1 MPWNPEHYNRKNMKT
16 EEVVKILEEN
26 KITNVQS
33 KEVFVVKNSRTN
45 KIIQSG
51 FKDKKSAKIK
61 RDELNKPIMEKYTKT
76 NKPKKDSM
84 PLNLG
89 RHLDLVHPVLLCQMF

>member
-26 KITNVQS
+26 KITNVQPS
-33 KEVFVVKNSRTN
+33 KGLFVVYSTKTK
-45 KIIQSG
+45 KIIEGG

-76 NKPKKDSM
+76 NKPKKDSL
-84 PLNLG
+84 PLYIVVKG
-89 RHLDLVHPVLLCQMF
+89 KDHPHYDN